1 MIGLGIQTDVSVEFH
16 LSISS
21 SDSLNFP
28 KVWKFKLRRSAAC
41 IVSNESHPY
50 QAFNIWNLVG
60 FQGMIHDRTSS
71 RELSQLE
78 LIVSASHSLS
88 FSYIF
93 IILFFISSFKNS
105 YQLPKLESVRWNVLK
120 DHLTFQS
127 ETVGNKFP
135 RFFLNKQENCVSFH
149 KKLKN
154 TKIMA

>member
-1 MIGLGIQTDVSVEFH
+1 MSVEFH

-41 IVSNESHPY
+41 VVSNEFHPY

-120 DHLTFQS
+120 DHLNIRKWKHGQQVS
-127 ETVGNKFP
+127 S
-135 RFFLNKQENCVSFH
+135 FLLEQARELCIIS
-149 KKLKN
+149 
-154 TKIMA
+154 